1 MKKVDLSTMKGVE
14 SFCKMFD
21 LVPKNQALVNRINQD
36 LGWNI
41 AGKGSQ
47 AFTCSL
53 AGIAGNIAT
62 LKWCTDDVGR
72 SIYRMNAAHSY
83 QQIRDTEHYSR
94 HLDLIK
100 LPAWIYKPIDKVR
113 DYSHGPNSTRLP

>member
-21 LVPKNQALVNRINQD
+21 CVPKTQMLVNRINQD

-41 AGKGSQ
+41 TGKGSQ
-47 AFTCSL
+47 AFTCNL
-53 AGIAGNIAT
+53 VGIAGNIGA
-62 LKWCTDDVGR
+62 LKWCADDVGR
-72 SIYRMNAAHSY
+72 SVYRMNAAHCY
-83 QQIRDTEHYSR
+83 QSIRDTEHYRQLIVS
-94 HLDLIK
+94 IK

-113 DYSHGPNSTRLP
+113 AYSHGPNSTRLP